1 MANAQKYTKAA
12 SGHLAAHYE
21 RKKDEQ
27 GEYVKFGNQDIDP
40 SRTHLNY
47 NLAPEREGGQMD
59 FIRQRTTEARTLK
72 RADVN
77 VMCSWVVTLPEY
89 RYHNPDLHVSAD
101 REKIER
107 LFFERTYSFLCDRYG
122 EQNVVS
128 AYVHK
133 DEKTPHMHFAFVP
146 VTEDK
151 KRGGEKVSA
160 KEVITKSDLK
170 TFHTDLERHL
180 DSFHDWHFEVINE
193 ATKDGNK
200 EVAELKKQTAHE
212 EVLKAQQE
220 AAEARQRVLQEQE
233 RIKPLEKKKK
243 ALEGEI
249 EALQT
254 EKEVLTA
261 AEVEAIKGE
270 KNLLGGLKGVTF
282 KEFEAVKRTAAAVES
297 MTAERDQALARAE
310 RADLRANAAE
320 AKIQT
325 AYDDANRQLR
335 EKIREVEQDRPSL
348 KAQQEIIQLRKENQ
362 TLQTENSSLRGKVA
376 DLEGMVRNLLNIIRE
391 KLPEV
396 YAALTQRKQRDQQQT
411 AEKPKPKS
419 KGWER

>member
-1 MANAQKYTKAA
+1 MANAQKYTRAA
-12 SGHLAAHYE
+12 SGHLAAHFE
-21 RKKDEQ
+21 RRKDEQ

-47 NLAPEREGGQMD
+47 NLAPEREGGQMA

-72 RADVN
+72 RDDVN
-77 VMCSWVVTLPEY
+77 VMVSWVVTLPEY

-101 REKIER
+101 KEKVER
-107 LFFERTYSFLCDRYG
+107 AFFERTYRFLCDRYG
-122 EQNVVS
+122 EQNVIS
-128 AYVHK
+128 AYVHM

-160 KEVITKSDLK
+160 KDVITRADLK
-170 TFHTDLERHL
+170 TFHMDLERHL

-200 EVAELKKQTAHE
+200 TVAELKKQTAHE

-220 AAEARQRVLQEQE
+220 AAEARQRVLTEQE
-233 RIKPLEKKKK
+233 RIKPLQEKKR

-282 KEFEAVKRTAAAVES
+282 KEFEALKRTAAAVES
-297 MTAERDQALARAE
+297 MSAERDQALARAE
-310 RADLRANAAE
+310 RADLRATAAE
-320 AKIQT
+320 AKVQT
-325 AYDDANRQLR
+325 AYDDANRQLK

-362 TLQTENSSLRGKVA
+362 NLKAEIGGLRGKVA
-376 DLEGMVRNLLNIIRE
+376 DLEAMVRRLGQIIRE

-396 YAALTQRKQRDQQQT
+396 WAAITQPKRDQQQQT
-411 AEKPKPKS
+411 APERKSKPK
-419 KGWER
+419 ERER

>member
-1 MANAQKYTKAA
+1 MANAQKFTKAA
-12 SGHLAAHYE
+12 CGHLAAHFE
-21 RKKDEQ
+21 RKKDEH

-40 SRTHLNY
+40 TRTHLNY
-47 NLAPEREGGQMD
+47 NMAPEREGGQMA
-59 FIRQRTTEARTLK
+59 FIKQRTTEARTLN

-77 VMCSWVVTLPEY
+77 VMVSWVVTLPKYEY
-89 RYHNPDLHVSAD
+89 QKKDIHVSID
-101 REKIER
+101 PEKVEQM
-107 LFFERTYSFLCDRYG
+107 FFERTYRFLCDRYG
-122 EQNVVS
+122 EQNVIS

-133 DEKTPHMHFAFVP
+133 DENKPHMHFAFVP

-151 KRGGEKVSA
+151 KRGGEKVAA
-160 KEVITKSDLK
+160 KEVVNRADLK

-200 EVAELKKQTAHE
+200 EVAELKKQTAHK

-233 RIKPLEKKKK
+233 RIKPLEKRKT

-254 EKEVLTA
+254 QKEVLTA

-310 RADLRANAAE
+310 SADLRATAAE
-320 AKIQT
+320 ARVKT
-325 AYDDANRQLR
+325 AYEDANRQLQA
-335 EKIREVEQDRPSL
+335 KIREVEQDRPSL
-348 KAQQEIIQLRKENQ
+348 KAQQEIIQLRRENEN
-362 TLQTENSSLRGKVA
+362 LKTEIGGLRGKVA
-376 DLEGMVRNLLNIIRE
+376 DLEAMVRRLGQIIRE

-396 YAALTQRKQRDQQQT
+396 YAAITQRKQSEQQPP
-411 AEKPKPKS
+411 EKQKPKS